1 MSNACTCT
9 ISIENQRGKDTN
21 YSILMDPNQFS
32 GDGKPLMNTWWSSS
46 IPNGTTSE
54 VPMGTGLYGCK
65 QPYKHPHQLNSQVS
79 PLFTVGS
86 NNQSLS
92 SFEVAKVVA
101 NDIRPGIPLM
111 NGRGTSRPAGLG
123 IHSDLSSM
131 LHIFHLQER
140 FNRSTLGM
148 YRTS

>member
-1 MSNACTCT
+1 
-9 ISIENQRGKDTN
+9 
-21 YSILMDPNQFS
+21 
-32 GDGKPLMNTWWSSS
+32 MNTWWSSS

>member
-9 ISIENQRGKDTN
+9 ISIENQREKDTN

-32 GDGKPLMNTWWSSS
+32 GDGKPVMNTWWSSS

-79 PLFTVGS
+79 PLFTV
-86 NNQSLS
+86 
-92 SFEVAKVVA
+92 
-101 NDIRPGIPLM
+101 
-111 NGRGTSRPAGLG
+111 
-123 IHSDLSSM
+123 
-131 LHIFHLQER
+131 
-140 FNRSTLGM
+140 
-148 YRTS
+148 